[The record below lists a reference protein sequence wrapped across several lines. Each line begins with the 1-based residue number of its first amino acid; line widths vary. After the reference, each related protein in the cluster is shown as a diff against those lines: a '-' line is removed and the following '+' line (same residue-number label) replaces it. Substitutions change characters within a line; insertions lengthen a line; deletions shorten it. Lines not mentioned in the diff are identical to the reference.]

1 MPHTLLSQLW
11 HSPGKEQIPARKQR
25 GVTPG
30 QSTAAPSPCSSRSSP
45 CGAPTVTPQV
55 SPRGHPCYVT
65 LVFSKFR
72 CQGYYSFYL
81 KVAANFQTSIL
92 HLLGCMRQVRA
103 QQSNSPSHH
112 LPETKKSALQDVT

>member
-11 HSPGKEQIPARKQR
+11 HSPEKEQIPAGKQR
-25 GVTPG
+25 DVMHG
-30 QSTAAPSPCSSRSSP
+30 QSAAASSSHGSSSSS
-45 CGAPTVTPQV
+45 GAVPTVISKV
-55 SPRGHPCYVT
+55 SRRGHPCYVT
-65 LVFSKFR
+65 LVFSTFR
-72 CQGYYSFYL
+72 CQRYYSFYL

-103 QQSNSPSHH
+103 QQNISASHH